1 MSSNS
6 PRQWLPDP
14 EPISTHTTKDI
25 GRLSPTGGGGGKGIS
40 RIIVPSS
47 GDPLSTELKTPT
59 ARRQLF
65 PSEVKLRAPL
75 PEDPEPLSAVDTENG
90 ALNINV
96 PAYVNVVAPDTV
108 TVFVD
113 NDKFRVKL
121 VSLTNGAEIPWESH
135 GEKYQMMQVLEGEIL
150 VETDMG
156 MTIEKEIT
164 SPNIGSTIVST
175 GRVIIIDAGVRHRV
189 ANVSGSTTK
198 FLVTYI
204 YI

>member
-14 EPISTHTTKDI
+14 DAIPTVTPKHIN
-25 GRLSPTGGGGGKGIS
+25 RLSPAGGGGGKSVS

-47 GDPLSTELKTPT
+47 GDPLSTELKTLS

-65 PSEVKLRAPL
+65 PTEPKLRTPL
-75 PEDPEPLSAVDTENG
+75 PEDPEPLSVVDTESG

-96 PAYVNVVAPDTV
+96 PAYASMATPDSV

-113 NDKFRVKL
+113 NDRFRVKL
-121 VSLTNGAEIPWESH
+121 VSLSNGAEIPWESH
-135 GEKYQMMQVLEGEIL
+135 GEKYQMMQVLEGQLL

-156 MTIEKEIT
+156 LTIEEGVIT
-164 SPNIGSTIVST
+164 PNLGSTIVST

-189 ANVSGSTTK
+189 ANVSGSTAK

-204 YI
+204 YV